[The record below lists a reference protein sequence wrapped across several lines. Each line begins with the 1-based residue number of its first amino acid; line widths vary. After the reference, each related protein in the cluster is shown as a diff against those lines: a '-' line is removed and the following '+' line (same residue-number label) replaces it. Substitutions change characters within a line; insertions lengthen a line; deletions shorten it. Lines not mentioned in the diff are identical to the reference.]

1 MNVSVQ
7 LRQQYAD
14 ALRAHLQD
22 ADERT
27 LHAGYELGRRAIA
40 EGVSALELAAVHHD
54 ILEAALLGGEAP
66 SRLLAAAS
74 AFLQEVLAAYEMV
87 HRGFDEAAAA
97 AAAERR
103 DAAMIRQLASFL
115 ADASLGAWDS
125 DALVEVLHL
134 VAEHARE
141 LNGAAHATATF
152 GSGADR
158 IRATSTDDETL
169 DAGRADALERLEL
182 IGPALPRR
190 LSRAQSVDEP
200 ALRTWSHGP
209 VAVLT
214 VPIVAL
220 DGRPIGQLQ
229 LVDDGGRDFS
239 AGDEAVAEHLAG
251 LTAAALERAALY
263 GAAPPGT

>member
-1 MNVSVQ
+1 LNAAGW
-7 LRQQYAD
+7 LRPEYAD
-14 ALRAHLQD
+14 ALRAHAQD
-22 ADERT
+22 PDERT
-27 LHAGYELGRRAIA
+27 LRVGYELGRRAVE

-54 ILEAALLGGEAP
+54 VLDAALRGGESP
-66 SRLLAAAS
+66 SGLLPVAS

-87 HRGFDEAAAA
+87 HRGFDEAATA

-103 DAAMIRQLASFL
+103 NAAMIRQLASFL
-115 ADASLGAWDS
+115 ADASLSARDS
-125 DALVEVLHL
+125 DAFVEVLHL

-141 LNGAAHATATF
+141 LTGATHATATF

-158 IRATSTDDETL
+158 IRAVSTDGDGDE
-169 DAGRADALERLEL
+169 AGRVDALERLEL
-182 IGPALPRR
+182 AGPALPRR
-190 LSRAQSVDEP
+190 VSRAQNGDEP
-200 ALRTWSHGP
+200 ALRSSSRGP

-229 LVDDGGRDFS
+229 LVDKDGRDFS

-263 GAAPPGT
+263 GAAGLYT